1 MYRVIAGTVDT
12 IAKIARGLKVKAP
25 ATIVVGE
32 VVSVLHGPQQGLISD
47 AAEGMFVGVDKDKV
61 ARAAKR
67 VAEAGVKAIGEPA
80 TGVDAAAPAPTAGA

>member
-12 IAKIARGLKVKAP
+12 IAEVARGLKVKAP

-67 VAEAGVKAIGEPA
+67 VAEASVKVIGETA
-80 TGVDAAAPAPTAGA
+80 NGVDAAAPAPTAGT